1 VPRNLVTRVATRLM
15 DTTASTVAEVNEQVL
30 AELVEHLD
38 IDAAFL
44 RHNDHKIRVSRLVAA
59 WPPRKDD
66 SVPDSMAVSHFSSA
80 DPVLS
85 LCEHGK
91 KLTVIRPEPSDPV
104 YARWIAG
111 AHERWGLEPAKIPAP
126 SAAAAPL
133 ISGGVTTGQLSC
145 MKFRRKKWRLEELN
159 TIQTVASLLAQLQ
172 ARITAEE
179 KLRNLAEHDY
189 LTGLHNRRALM
200 AHLSERLA
208 AGRPGPVPVL
218 YLDLDRL
225 KSINDYLGHTA
236 GDWFIRT
243 FAEQL
248 RSKAGVNSVTAR

>member
-1 VPRNLVTRVATRLM
+1 MATAKRRFSPGFHGCLALQQRRPRSVVVRTRQKA
-15 DTTASTVAEVNEQVL
+15 
-30 AELVEHLD
+30 HG
-38 IDAAFL
+38 
-44 RHNDHKIRVSRLVAA
+44 
-59 WPPRKDD
+59 D
-66 SVPDSMAVSHFSSA
+66 S
-80 DPVLS
+80 
-85 LCEHGK
+85 
-91 KLTVIRPEPSDPV
+91 PESSDPV

-145 MKFRRKKWRLEELN
+145 MKFRRKKWRPEELN

-179 KLRNLAEHDY
+179 KLRNLAEHDD

-248 RSKAGVNSVTAR
+248 RSKAGVNSVTARLGGDEFVVVPTGRCRSKRRKDR